1 MAIDYSITKSYDMYF
16 RDFYSIDRNA
26 SKSEQRAS
34 YKTNKLAKADSS
46 AMTKISKTLRKMD
59 FSQDNGNDIFYTVKS
74 FVNAYNN
81 LMESSGSSNEYDI
94 SHPEKFIKSLTK
106 DQEKALSDIGITIS
120 ASGKLKLDEDKLME
134 TKPAKIGKLFSED
147 SEFTKKIN
155 FYANK
160 IYRASNRIDVT
171 LKVIKLKFKTNIGSF
186 WDSFILLDFN
196 QKVPIAFR
204 FCLLSG

>member
-59 FSQDNGNDIFYTVKS
+59 FSPDNGNDIFYTVKS

-81 LMESSGSSNEYDI
+81 LMESSSMIYRILKNLSKVLQKTRKRLFLILELQYRHQASSNWTRI
-94 SHPEKFIKSLTK
+94 NLW
-106 DQEKALSDIGITIS
+106 
-120 ASGKLKLDEDKLME
+120 KLNLPKLVNYSQKTVNLR
-134 TKPAKIGKLFSED
+134 
-147 SEFTKKIN
+147 KK
-155 FYANK
+155 
-160 IYRASNRIDVT
+160 
-171 LKVIKLKFKTNIGSF
+171 
-186 WDSFILLDFN
+186 
-196 QKVPIAFR
+196 
-204 FCLLSG
+204 

>member
-120 ASGKLKLDEDKLME
+120 ASGKLKL
-134 TKPAKIGKLFSED
+134 AKIGKLFSED

-171 LKVIKLKFKTNIGSF
+171 L
-186 WDSFILLDFN
+186 
-196 QKVPIAFR
+196 
-204 FCLLSG
+204 

>member
-59 FSQDNGNDIFYTVKS
+59 FSQDNG
-74 FVNAYNN
+74 NAYNN

-171 LKVIKLKFKTNIGSF
+171 L
-186 WDSFILLDFN
+186 
-196 QKVPIAFR
+196 
-204 FCLLSG
+204 

>member
-81 LMESSGSSNEYDI
+81 LMESSGSSNE
-94 SHPEKFIKSLTK
+94 
-106 DQEKALSDIGITIS
+106 
-120 ASGKLKLDEDKLME
+120 
-134 TKPAKIGKLFSED
+134 
-147 SEFTKKIN
+147 
-155 FYANK
+155 
-160 IYRASNRIDVT
+160 
-171 LKVIKLKFKTNIGSF
+171 
-186 WDSFILLDFN
+186 
-196 QKVPIAFR
+196 
-204 FCLLSG
+204 

>member
-26 SKSEQRAS
+26 SKSEKSAS

-46 AMTKISKTLRKMD
+46 AITKISKTLRKMD
-59 FSQDNGNDIFYTVKS
+59 FSQENGNDIFYTVKS

-171 LKVIKLKFKTNIGSF
+171 L
-186 WDSFILLDFN
+186 
-196 QKVPIAFR
+196 
-204 FCLLSG
+204 

>member
-1 MAIDYSITKSYDMYF
+1 MAIYY
-16 RDFYSIDRNA
+16 
-26 SKSEQRAS
+26 S

-94 SHPEKFIKSLTK
+94 SHPEKFINSLTN
-106 DQEKALSDIGITIS
+106 
-120 ASGKLKLDEDKLME
+120 EDKLME

-171 LKVIKLKFKTNIGSF
+171 L
-186 WDSFILLDFN
+186 
-196 QKVPIAFR
+196 
-204 FCLLSG
+204 

>member
-16 RDFYSIDRNA
+16 RDFYQIDRNA

-171 LKVIKLKFKTNIGSF
+171 LQVIKLKFKTNIGSF

>member
-74 FVNAYNN
+74 FVN

-171 LKVIKLKFKTNIGSF
+171 L
-186 WDSFILLDFN
+186 
-196 QKVPIAFR
+196 
-204 FCLLSG
+204 

>member
-74 FVNAYNN
+74 FVNAALDNN
-81 LMESSGSSNEYDI
+81 PLWHESSGSSNEYDI

-171 LKVIKLKFKTNIGSF
+171 L
-186 WDSFILLDFN
+186 
-196 QKVPIAFR
+196 
-204 FCLLSG
+204 

>member
-81 LMESSGSSNEYDI
+81 LME
-94 SHPEKFIKSLTK
+94 KM
-106 DQEKALSDIGITIS
+106 Q
-120 ASGKLKLDEDKLME
+120 
-134 TKPAKIGKLFSED
+134 
-147 SEFTKKIN
+147 KKMMQ
-155 FYANK
+155 
-160 IYRASNRIDVT
+160 V
-171 LKVIKLKFKTNIGSF
+171 
-186 WDSFILLDFN
+186 
-196 QKVPIAFR
+196 
-204 FCLLSG
+204 

>member
-81 LMESSGSSNEYDI
+81 LMESSDSSNEYDI

-106 DQEKALSDIGITIS
+106 DQEDALSDIGITIS
-120 ASGKLKLDEDKLME
+120 SVPL
-134 TKPAKIGKLFSED
+134 TICSC
-147 SEFTKKIN
+147 
-155 FYANK
+155 
-160 IYRASNRIDVT
+160 
-171 LKVIKLKFKTNIGSF
+171 
-186 WDSFILLDFN
+186 FILLR
-196 QKVPIAFR
+196 AFSV
-204 FCLLSG
+204 L

>member
-1 MAIDYSITKSYDMYF
+1 MAIDYSLTKSYDMYF

-34 YKTNKLAKADSS
+34 YNTNKLAIAGSS

-106 DQEKALSDIGITIS
+106 DQETALSDTGITIS
-120 ASGKLKLDEDKLME
+120 E
-134 TKPAKIGKLFSED
+134 
-147 SEFTKKIN
+147 
-155 FYANK
+155 
-160 IYRASNRIDVT
+160 
-171 LKVIKLKFKTNIGSF
+171 
-186 WDSFILLDFN
+186 
-196 QKVPIAFR
+196 
-204 FCLLSG
+204 